1 MASLITVIFR
11 HSLDAGVV
19 GLSLTY
25 AAGITKEL
33 KKLTRITSKLASDIV
48 SVERLKDY
56 DNKIMADEQ
65 NKILPLRA
73 PAKTWPS
80 SGTIEMR
87 GYSTKYRPK
96 LGFALKDI
104 DLSIKVNY
112 FPNIFQICK

>member
-1 MASLITVIFR
+1 MASLISVIFR
-11 HSLDAGVV
+11 DSLDAGVV

-56 DNKIMADEQ
+56 DNEIMADEQ
-65 NKILPLRA
+65 NKILQRA

-87 GYSTKYRPK
+87 GYSTKYRPE